1 MSVHIDAE
9 DRVEVAEQDA
19 EGAAVKCRTA
29 AVDGGGRHGRRLEIR
44 SSR

>member
-1 MSVHIDAE
+1 VPS
-9 DRVEVAEQDA
+9 
-19 EGAAVKCRTA
+19 EGAAAGSLHATRRHADAAVKCRTA